1 MDQTCRFPA
10 TYVMRP
16 HTTLTVHSSKRN
28 KNAKDERK
36 KGEDSFLAN
45 KFSLDQKG
53 DFVVLV
59 TPDNI
64 LVSMKSEGLP
74 EEKVREIEADLR
86 ADFMIDEV
94 PRCGNVSAYANCKYL
109 SM

>member
-1 MDQTCRFPA
+1 M
-10 TYVMRP
+10 
-16 HTTLTVHSSKRN
+16 
-28 KNAKDERK
+28 
-36 KGEDSFLAN
+36 AN
-45 KFSLDQKG
+45 KFSLNQKG

-64 LVSMKSEGLP
+64 PVSMKSEGLP

-94 PRCGNVSAYANCKYL
+94 PPCGNVSAYATCKYL